1 MFKKKA
7 KCIDGLYIIFYR
19 LFSFEYISIDYTI
32 YNERGDVLLSYV
44 YAMIIKYDNKNKAN
58 ETEDFQCFV
67 RIEFFDFDL

>member
-1 MFKKKA
+1 MS
-7 KCIDGLYIIFYR
+7 CCR
-19 LFSFEYISIDYTI
+19 LQDRMREFSRAI
-32 YNERGDVLLSYV
+32 YV